1 MTLFDGVTARRVPT
15 DRLTVNVLEVAD
27 HSTGDPV
34 VFVHGNI
41 SSSLFWQRQLLDLPA
56 AYRPLAFDLRGFGD
70 TDPAPVDATRGVRD
84 YSDDVVATCA
94 ALGIS
99 AAHFVGWSLGGGVVM
114 QLLRDHPALVR
125 TLTLVNPVSPY
136 GFGGTRG
143 ADGEPITAD
152 GAGSGAGGVNPEFVQ
167 RLRDGDR
174 SADSPFSP
182 RQIMLAFYVKPP
194 FVPADADTYVESMLS
209 TVIDDDHY
217 PGELATTESWPG
229 VRPGARGVLNTMA
242 PNHFRLDDL
251 HTIDQKPPILW
262 LRGADDQIVSET
274 SMFDMAY
281 LGQLGALPDWP
292 GVETHPPQPM
302 LTQTR
307 AVLDRYTAGGG
318 TYDEVV
324 IADVGHSP
332 HLEAPAEFA
341 TALHAMLKKG

>member
-1 MTLFDGVTARRVPT
+1 MTLFDGVTARRVAT
-15 DRLTVNVLEVAD
+15 DRLTVNVLEVAGR
-27 HSTGDPV
+27 TGEPV

-41 SSSLFWQRQLLDLPA
+41 SSSLFWQRQLLDLPEP
-56 AYRPLAFDLRGFGD
+56 YRPLAFDLRGFGD
-70 TDPAPVDATRGVRD
+70 SDPAPVDATRGVRD

-94 ALGIS
+94 ALGIES
-99 AAHFVGWSLGGGVVM
+99 AHFVGWSLGGGVVM

-143 ADGEPITAD
+143 ADGEPVTAD
-152 GAGSGAGGVNPEFVQ
+152 GAGAGAGGVNPEFVQ

-194 FVPADADTYVESMLS
+194 FEPADADTYVESMLS
-209 TVIDDDHY
+209 TVVDEDHY
-217 PGELATTESWPG
+217 PGDLATTEAWPG
-229 VRPGARGVLNTMA
+229 VRPGTRGVLNTMA
-242 PNHFRLDDL
+242 PNHFRVDDL
-251 HTIDQKPPILW
+251 DTIDQKPPILW

-292 GVETHPPQPM
+292 GADTHPPQPM
-302 LTQTR
+302 ITQTR
-307 AVLDRYTAGGG
+307 AVLDRYAAAGG

-324 IADVGHSP
+324 IANVGHTP

-341 TALHAMLKKG
+341 AALQAVLAKG